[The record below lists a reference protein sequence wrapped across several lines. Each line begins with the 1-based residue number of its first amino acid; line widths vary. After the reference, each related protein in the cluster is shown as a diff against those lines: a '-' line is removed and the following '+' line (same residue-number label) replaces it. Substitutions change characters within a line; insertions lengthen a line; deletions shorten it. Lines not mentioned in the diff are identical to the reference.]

1 MLSDDIHQ
9 RRIALRRMTSMI
21 RCYSDLIQLNSF
33 LDRYNYLKLKGQVG
47 IDTFGL
53 DRYLNQN
60 LYRSS
65 KWRRT
70 RDKVLIRD
78 NAYDLGMEDY
88 QIFDKVIVHHMNPLT
103 LEDIENDI
111 DEIYDPE
118 FLICCSFNTHNAI
131 HYGDERLLPKLP
143 IERRPGDT
151 CPWK

>member
-1 MLSDDIHQ
+1 
-9 RRIALRRMTSMI
+9 MI
-21 RCYSDLIQLNSF
+21 RCYTDLIQLNTF

-53 DRYLNQN
+53 DRYLNQT

-70 RDKVLIRD
+70 RDKVLLRD

-88 QIFDKVIVHHMNPLT
+88 SIFDKVIVHHMNPLT
-103 LEDIENDI
+103 LEDIEEDV

-131 HYGDERLLPKLP
+131 HYGDEKLLPKLP
-143 IERRPGDT
+143 VERRPGDT

>member
-1 MLSDDIHQ
+1 
-9 RRIALRRMTSMI
+9 MI
-21 RCYSDLIQLNSF
+21 RCYTDLIQLKSF

-47 IDTFGL
+47 VDTFGL
-53 DRYLNQN
+53 DRYLNQT

-65 KWRRT
+65 KWRRA

-78 NAYDLGMEDY
+78 NGCDLGLDDY
-88 QIFDKVIVHHMNPLT
+88 SIFDKVIVHHMNPLT
-103 LEDIENDI
+103 LEDIEDDV

-118 FLICCSFNTHNAI
+118 FLICCSFTTHNAI

-143 IERRPGDT
+143 VDRKPGDT

>member
-1 MLSDDIHQ
+1 
-9 RRIALRRMTSMI
+9 MI

-78 NAYDLGMEDY
+78 NAYDLGIEDY